1 MRERAFFCFRFR
13 RAEKK
18 NAHLSFFLST
28 PNQSH
33 WPFHREDCRSN
44 AFADAIEESE
54 PNFATWLRRHGKQVK
69 QRKRKAKE
77 ARKEER
83 DFLSPK
89 GEKNGKKHEK
99 TGEKNQAALRD
110 GDVGRLE
117 QASQAACSPVS
128 RQELMNSM
136 WGKADP
142 SPAGPTWGPEGEEK
156 MAAAAGQRLLE
167 REMELRKGGTA
178 ARAALRAWSSPD
190 ALPPPPPPGEHDGG
204 GSPLGGECGRLW
216 RWWQTPTRVEVVVS
230 LFEVRR
236 ELRRA
241 SRKPPSR
248 RRKKGQRQP
257 AVEVSIR
264 PRGLSVS
271 LPSGGGAAD
280 RDDENGEEKKVDL
293 LSGTLFKKI
302 AVDGSTWHVSDG
314 SLFVSLLKLS
324 WRGCYA
330 DGDTAAETWWRSMFE
345 MEEEAGEGAEE
356 KKKEEVKGGK
366 DGEARPTTKTT
377 TTTTTLASCSS
388 PPASSFLKLPEPL
401 PASAPLSY
409 YALQRD
415 PDDEGG
421 FVVATRRRR

>member
-1 MRERAFFCFRFR
+1 MLPRLPPRADEF
-13 RAEKK
+13 
-18 NAHLSFFLST
+18 
-28 PNQSH
+28 
-33 WPFHREDCRSN
+33 
-44 AFADAIEESE
+44 
-54 PNFATWLRRHGKQVK
+54 
-69 QRKRKAKE
+69 
-77 ARKEER
+77 
-83 DFLSPK
+83 
-89 GEKNGKKHEK
+89 
-99 TGEKNQAALRD
+99 
-110 GDVGRLE
+110 DVGQGRPL
-117 QASQAACSPVS
+117 S
-128 RQELMNSM
+128 R
-136 WGKADP
+136 GAHV
-142 SPAGPTWGPEGEEK
+142 GPGGRGE
-156 MAAAAGQRLLE
+156 
-167 REMELRKGGTA
+167 
-178 ARAALRAWSSPD
+178 
-190 ALPPPPPPGEHDGG
+190 DGG
-204 GSPLGGECGRLW
+204 GGGTEAPRERDGAEEGGDRGEGGAAGVVLPRRAAASAAARRARWWRITPRGECRRLW

-264 PRGLSVS
+264 PRGLSFS

-324 WRGCYA
+324 RRGCYA